1 MRDRLDRYYTP
12 RFAVDEL
19 LRNVPDLKGKR
30 LFDPC
35 SGDGSMAARCAPRFS
50 EVFTNDIDPDACAM
64 SHLDLRRRAMWEL
77 IRPTWTITNPP
88 FCLLGEVL
96 RLALDY
102 SQGVALLLRL
112 SAVEVC
118 AGREF
123 LPLYPPTR
131 QIVLPRIRF
140 RGRGT
145 DSVTTCWFLWPPV
158 GQTLSGA
165 PIVCVPKTLKTC
177 SGLARKE
184 AAL

>member
-12 RFAVDEL
+12 AFAVDEL
-19 LRNVPDLKGKR
+19 LKNVPELSGKR

-35 SGDGSMAARCAPRFS
+35 SGDGTMADRVGARFS
-50 EVFTNDIDPDACAM
+50 TVYTNDIDPDSPA
-64 SHLDLRRRAMWEL
+64 STHLDLRRGAMWET
-77 IRPTWTITNPP
+77 IRPTWTVTNPP
-88 FCLLGEVL
+88 FCLLAEVL

-112 SAVEVC
+112 SAIEVC
-118 AGREF
+118 KGREF
-123 LPLYPPTR
+123 LSLHSPAK